1 MFFCILRHS
10 DIIPKGQ
17 GFWDQSAIDKFK
29 ELVGKCSEI
38 GMIAIGKGIKS
49 GPAGDVMLVVL
60 IDTVTN
66 NLENGIQMHQEMHRL
81 NLADWNDSGYSSS
94 PIPNKGTSKPNTPM
108 MLEQGK

>member
-1 MFFCILRHS
+1 M
-10 DIIPKGQ
+10 
-17 GFWDQSAIDKFK
+17 
-29 ELVGKCSEI
+29 
-38 GMIAIGKGIKS
+38 KS

-94 PIPNKGTSKPNTPM
+94 PIPNKGMSKSNTPM
-108 MLEQGK
+108 MLEQGKIAYHFRKHDNIEVSRPRYI